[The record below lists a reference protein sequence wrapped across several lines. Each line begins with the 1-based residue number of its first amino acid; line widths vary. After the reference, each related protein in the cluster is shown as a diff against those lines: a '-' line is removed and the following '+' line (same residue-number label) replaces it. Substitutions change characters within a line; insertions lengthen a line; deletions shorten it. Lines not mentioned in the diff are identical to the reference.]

1 MVGYSNPLPDKE
13 YEEFALKYQN
23 SEAVRNVNQQYSQG
37 GYLLDANS
45 TRELN
50 VSTGAYT
57 PVKGI
62 YSLGW
67 DEWKNYPAADF
78 VKELQQWHYDF
89 LRDRRD
95 EPYHP
100 FFAPAIKNGE
110 LTLDQLK
117 FVWRDF
123 YYRADSIVENYAY
136 QIARA
141 KPYRVVRDIIAR
153 HVFEETGHGELL
165 ADFLVKG
172 FGMKREELYL
182 GQPTVK
188 QVGKFQE
195 FWKKVF
201 SHGHFVEAAAALALY
216 EEEVPKA
223 MRSVNDGLRKHYGF
237 AGESV
242 IFFDIHT
249 YIDIYHKRFGEYI
262 LSQYATTKE
271 LQEIAREAF
280 VMVNNGNYEMMK
292 AIYEHMPRR

>member
-1 MVGYSNPLPDKE
+1 MVGDSNPFPDKQ
-13 YEEFALKYQN
+13 YEEYTLKNQN
-23 SEAVRNVNQQYSQG
+23 LDTVRNIDEQYAQG
-37 GYLLDANS
+37 GYVLDAKS

-50 VSTGAYT
+50 LSTGAYV

-62 YSLGW
+62 YKLGW
-67 DEWKNYPAADF
+67 NEWKKFPAADF
-78 VKELQQWHYDF
+78 VEELQAWHYEF
-89 LRDRRD
+89 LRDHRQ
-95 EPYHP
+95 EPYYP
-100 FFAPAIKNGE
+100 FFASAIKNGE
-110 LTLDQLK
+110 LTLEQLK

-141 KPYRVVRDIIAR
+141 KPYREVRDMIAR

-172 FGMKREELYL
+172 FGMKRDELYL
-182 GQPTVK
+182 GQPAVK
-188 QVGKFQE
+188 QVSKFQD
-195 FWKKVF
+195 FWKKIF
-201 SHGHFVEAAAALALY
+201 TRGHFVEAAAALALY

-223 MRSVNDGLRKHYGF
+223 MRSVNEGLRKHYGLT
-237 AGESV
+237 GDSV

-262 LSQYATTKE
+262 LAQYATTKE

-280 VMVNNGNYEMMK
+280 VVVNTANHEMMK
-292 AIYEHMPRR
+292 AIYEHMPRQ